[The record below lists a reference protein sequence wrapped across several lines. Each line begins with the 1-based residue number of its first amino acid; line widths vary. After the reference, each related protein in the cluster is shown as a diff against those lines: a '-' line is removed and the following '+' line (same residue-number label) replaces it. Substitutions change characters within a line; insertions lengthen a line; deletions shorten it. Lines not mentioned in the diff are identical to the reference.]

1 MDLEKLG
8 AQKKS
13 SKAWIGR
20 GLFLLL
26 LLIVTLYVLI
36 WTGNMRCSSVPF
48 MCNIYW
54 GAQSIVTGR
63 TQPSI
68 LVLSDPSENS
78 GLGDAELLIDLLNDR
93 SINNVRAQYANIN
106 YLNSDQLNHISLII
120 VTGAKKISTTNLLTF
135 MTYVNQGGRLIW
147 IGDAGTELTQHD
159 KPFENPTTGITKA
172 WERVTED
179 EILIR
184 FNAFLGVDYVG
195 NFCDLKDCSS
205 NVSNGKLIS
214 DSDHR
219 MTRGLKQNLL
229 VYEDYSIVR
238 QTEPNPTPLKIDFG
252 SSLID
257 NNSKNH
263 GQIFPAIVTSN
274 SNRVAYYAIPPEYLN
289 KKEGERYQLIIEN
302 LVEGMLK

>member
-13 SKAWIGR
+13 SKVWIGR
-20 GLFLLL
+20 GVFLLF

-36 WTGNMRCSSVPF
+36 WTGNMRCSNAPF
-48 MCNIYW
+48 MCEIYW
-54 GAQSIVTGR
+54 GTQTIVTGR

-68 LVLSDPSENS
+68 LILSDPAENS
-78 GLGDAELLIDLLNDR
+78 GLGNAEVLLSLLNDR
-93 SINNVRAQYANIN
+93 TISNVRAQSANIN
-106 YLNSDQLNHISLII
+106 YLSSDQLKNVSLII
-120 VTGAKKISTTNLLTF
+120 VTEAKTISTTNLLTF

-147 IGDAGTELTQHD
+147 IGDAGTQKTEYDQEYT
-159 KPFENPTTGITKA
+159 NPVTGITKA

-179 EILIR
+179 EMLIR

-195 NFCDLKDCSS
+195 NFCDMKDCSPQ
-205 NVSNGKLIS
+205 VSNGKLVA

-219 MTRGLKQNLL
+219 LTRGLKPNLM

-238 QTEPNPTPLKIDFG
+238 LTEPNPTPLKVDFG
-252 SSLID
+252 SSMID
-257 NNSKNH
+257 NNAKNH
-263 GQIFPAIVTSN
+263 GQIFPVIITSN

-289 KKEGERYQLIIEN
+289 LREGERYQLIIEN
-302 LVEGMLK
+302 LIEGMLR